1 MEKIKPD
8 LIEKDGFV
16 WTDGQTYAKSVYLAP
31 SENADDWRQIPES
44 EIPEPIEQ
52 PVDEYVQSEPEE

>member
-16 WTDGQTYAKSVYLAP
+16 WTDGKTYAKSVYLAP
-31 SENADDWRQIPES
+31 SANADDWRQIPES
-44 EIPEPIEQ
+44 EKPIE
-52 PVDEYVQSEPEE
+52 PHADEYAQTEPEE